1 MAERRIS
8 QKDFDEV
15 EKFIN
20 EEMESRERNA
30 FRKKTEKRWKEIDR
44 QIEMEAILRKS
55 IDGRPLPK
63 TWHSEFE
70 LGELT
75 KASEIITADA
85 MRMLFPEDRTWFE
98 PHVQVEGQIDPNT
111 GSTVVQADKQ
121 ETADD
126 RLRALMSQQ
135 HLDFGFKAR
144 FELSIKEALHH
155 GSFGAEVRWEPMLLA
170 QGGSLRN
177 VAAPVWVPYS
187 MWNTFPDPSPSVVG
201 TNLFYTGSMIF
212 VEYMPLWKLKRV
224 AAGQGW
230 LPKRLEQVD
239 ENQTHKLESAADAET
254 NDVKLV
260 KFFGDLSIS
269 RKRGENIFLPNCEA
283 ICANGK
289 LIFIKANEETPY
301 PRVIFAGY
309 ERTDVRN
316 PYYTSPIIKN
326 SPIQKFTSVA
336 LNRFVDVAELY
347 AEPPVEYDANDPDY
361 AASGGPVIAPGAKNA
376 TKSMGKG
383 FKTLEI
389 GDPRFLLEAG
399 QMGVRM
405 LEQGTGVS
413 ALRQGTQSNERQTAT
428 EIMKL
433 EQGAEVRTVD
443 FVSKLG
449 PSALRPYLYMQH
461 DLNRKKLQDY
471 PCYVN
476 EMKSQDYMLF
486 TSRDVDVNATFDV
499 VGARSML
506 GEQQRRQQM
515 TQVTFA
521 AAGSPLFAPLLNAP
535 RILLDMYR
543 DAGKKNPEEWVKTG
557 PMVDPAMQAQ
567 HQKMMQAIQQLAEE
581 NKQLKAGHAVDL
593 EKIKKDYEAKMAK
606 VMSDDQQSAADRMVE
621 KDKIN
626 KDYAVQMAKVTSD
639 GTNDRAAVVVKAK
652 EADTKAE
659 AVQNDAILQTMEM
672 RMNAAMDRMNRAV
685 TVAELR
691 MEESAKKND
700 QALVAIEKMKGP
712 KKRKRKIKYDDAGD
726 ISEILDVEEGED
738 GRVTTRRRKVQ
749 SAPGGDIEIQ
759 DMN

>member
-44 QIEMEAILRKS
+44 QIEMEAIQRKS

-111 GSTVVQADKQ
+111 GTTVIQADKQ

-144 FELSIKEALHH
+144 FELSIKESLHH

-269 RKRGENIFLPNCEA
+269 RKRGEDIFLPNCEA

-289 LIFIKANEETPY
+289 LIFVKANEETPY
-301 PRVIFAGY
+301 PRVVFAGY

-361 AASGGPVIAPGAKNA
+361 AASGGPIIAPGAKNA

-449 PSALRPYLYMQH
+449 PSALRPFLYMQH
-461 DLNRKKLQDY
+461 DLNRSKLQDY

-476 EMKSQDYMLF
+476 EMKSQDYMIF
-486 TSRDVDVNATFDV
+486 TNEDVNVNATFDV

-506 GEQQRRQQM
+506 GEQQRKQQM

-521 AAGSPLFAPLLNAP
+521 AAGSPLFAPLLNAQ

-543 DAGKKNPEEWVKTG
+543 DAGKKNPEEWVKG
-557 PMVDPAMQAQ
+557 EQQVDPAMQAQ

-581 NKQLKAGHAVDL
+581 NKQLKTDRSVDM
-593 EKIKKDYEAKMAK
+593 EKIQKDFQAKMAALQQTGQIKERELALEAYTAK
-606 VMSDDQQSAADRMVE
+606 VKAAAEQADVALREMELRLQAAAQAIDQTMAQQSQRLEQAIAMSQMVNEQVE
-621 KDKIN
+621 KMQSIKP
-626 KDYAVQMAKVTSD
+626 T
-639 GTNDRAAVVVKAK
+639 VV
-652 EADTKAE
+652 
-659 AVQNDAILQTMEM
+659 IP
-672 RMNAAMDRMNRAV
+672 R
-685 TVAELR
+685 
-691 MEESAKKND
+691 
-700 QALVAIEKMKGP
+700 
-712 KKRKRKIKYDDAGD
+712 RKRKVKKDERGNVIEIEEMDVGD
-726 ISEILDVEEGED
+726 IQIP
-738 GRVTTRRRKVQ
+738 
-749 SAPGGDIEIQ
+749 PGGIVMPPRKWAVKYSPDDDLDEIEEMPSIQ
-759 DMN
+759 